1 MRHRTGPES
10 GPLTR
15 WVNVERLPQ
24 GRGAVTVEASPA
36 ECATLAA
43 DFKIPAIRDLVGR
56 FEISGS
62 TNRMTVTGTVEAV
75 VTQVCTVSLEP
86 FEGPVR
92 EPVEVVF
99 TDTDQLAGTDAE
111 DVEIPDPLI
120 GGRIDFGALTAEFL
134 ALGLDPYPRK
144 PGVTFDLAEPD
155 PEDAPL
161 AGLRAL
167 QGDRAPQGNK
177 D

>member
-1 MRHRTGPES
+1 MTRDQAV

-15 WVNVERLPQ
+15 SIRVDRMARAQ
-24 GRGAVTVEASPA
+24 GDFIVTATPE
-36 ECATLAA
+36 ECAALAA
-43 DFKIPAIRDLVGR
+43 DFGIPAIRDLVGR
-56 FEISGS
+56 FRVGGTLE
-62 TNRMTVTGTVEAV
+62 NLKVTGTVEAV
-75 VTQVCTVSLEP
+75 VTQICTVSLDP
-86 FEGPVR
+86 FEASVS
-92 EPVEVVF
+92 EPVEVTF
-99 TDTDQLAGTDAE
+99 TDGEIPTGHDAE
-111 DVEIPDPLI
+111 DVEVPDPI
-120 GGRIDFGALTAEFL
+120 VNGRVDFGTLTAEFL
-134 ALGLDPYPRK
+134 AMGLDPYPRK